1 MLKINTS
8 ANKEVLYIVLY
19 NYIMLV
25 KKCYTICKNAQNHLT
40 KDVACSLFSLFL
52 FCEDDKKNLTVSK
65 PFLVVNLTNTQ
76 LTELFFFS
84 F

>member
-25 KKCYTICKNAQNHLT
+25 KKYYTICKNAQNHL
-40 KDVACSLFSLFL
+40 KD
-52 FCEDDKKNLTVSK
+52 
-65 PFLVVNLTNTQ
+65 
-76 LTELFFFS
+76 
-84 F
+84 